1 MTNRQIDEEAIFH
14 IARDL
19 TDTAKRSEYLQ
30 QACGRD
36 QELRER
42 IQGLLNAHEKE
53 QAFLKSNVELETT
66 AAKAP
71 TAAAKS
77 GSIAKPGEEIG
88 RFKLLQQIGEG
99 GFGVVFMAEQHKPIR
114 RKVALKVIK
123 PGMDTKG
130 VVARFDPSMLVYTE
144 NHIAEN
150 HIAAR
155 DGRRNDTCLANVVW
169 CIDEKMI

>member
-30 QACGRD
+30 QVCGGD
-36 QELRER
+36 QELRQR
-42 IQGLLNAHEKE
+42 IQGLLDAHEKE
-53 QAFLKSNVELETT
+53 QTFLKSNVAFKSTVT
-66 AAKAP
+66 QAPAKVE
-71 TAAAKS
+71 S

-155 DGRRNDTCLANVVW
+155 DGRRNDTCLANAVR